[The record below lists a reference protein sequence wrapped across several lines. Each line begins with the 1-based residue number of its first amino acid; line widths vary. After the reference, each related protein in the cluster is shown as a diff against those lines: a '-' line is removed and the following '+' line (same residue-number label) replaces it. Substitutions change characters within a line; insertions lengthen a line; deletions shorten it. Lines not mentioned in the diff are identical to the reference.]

1 MSHSR
6 AILTPF
12 QGAQKPGSHRQGVAQ
27 CANGRP
33 CITNGLEES
42 GRRTFVMSEVENAL
56 RSGHVCR
63 RRCYMTAAKACEGA
77 TCPGDRTRCGRW
89 TREKLQCSQS
99 RVLRP
104 QRSPSKLGPGKGL
117 APWDCVLL
125 VGFVRRVATWDGGL
139 RRGEVTWGASTPKH
153 SMLVAVHNLQV
164 LRRCVVE
171 LRYTHREAIRL
182 QRHRSLPE
190 P

>member
-1 MSHSR
+1 
-6 AILTPF
+6 
-12 QGAQKPGSHRQGVAQ
+12 
-27 CANGRP
+27 
-33 CITNGLEES
+33 
-42 GRRTFVMSEVENAL
+42 MSEVENAL
-56 RSGHVCR
+56 RSGNVCR
-63 RRCYMTAAKACEGA
+63 RRCYMTPAKACEGA